1 MISGALSGQ
10 ASSSVEHA
18 ALVGG
23 DHVLDVDESVVAT
36 VLLEKLEC
44 LLDKVAEVLLLALG
58 VVDSVALVEVLL
70 LEEVHDGQNLAVV
83 GHEGLADGVAAE
95 DEGLE
100 HVKGGGDNVRITGVE
115 GRCKTECDKK
125 V

>member
-1 MISGALSGQ
+1 M
-10 ASSSVEHA
+10 
-18 ALVGG
+18 LVVTSLGI
-23 DHVLDVDESVVAT
+23 LDI
-36 VLLEKLEC
+36 LEC
-44 LLDKVAEVLLLALG
+44 LLDKIAEVLLLALG

-100 HVKGGGDNVRITGVE
+100 HVKGGGNNLRITGVE

>member
-1 MISGALSGQ
+1 MLVLYFWVIGQ
-10 ASSSVEHA
+10 ARCSVEHT

-23 DHVLDVDESVVAT
+23 DHVLDVNESVVAT

-83 GHEGLADGVAAE
+83 GHEGLADGVTAP
-95 DEGLE
+95 DEGL
-100 HVKGGGDNVRITGVE
+100 
-115 GRCKTECDKK
+115 
-125 V
+125 

>member
-1 MISGALSGQ
+1 ML
-10 ASSSVEHA
+10 
-18 ALVGG
+18 
-23 DHVLDVDESVVAT
+23 
-36 VLLEKLEC
+36 LEC
-44 LLDKVAEVLLLALG
+44 LEGLLDQIAEVLLLALRI
-58 VVDSVALVEVLL
+58 VNAVALVQVLL

-100 HVKGGGDNVRITGVE
+100 HVKGGGNNVRITAVE